1 MFGDCFLHVADLT
14 RLIGGHVRFR
24 FYRRSRAHV
33 FHESLVPQHLV
44 LGELLNDVLVELRD
58 TIQYNTIQYN
68 TIQCN
73 AMQCSA
79 VQCSAVQCSAVQCSA
94 VQCSAVQCSAVQCNA
109 MQCGTVRYDT
119 IRYDTIRYDTI
130 RYDTKVLLRRNPHRN
145 RSSEAHQKKIIWQ
158 SLIRLEFKFVNMRM
172 DRLGH

>member
-68 TIQCN
+68 TIQYN
-73 AMQCSA
+73 AMQCNA

-94 VQCSAVQCSAVQCNA
+94 VQCSAVYVQCSAVQCNA
-109 MQCGTVRYDT
+109 VRYGT

-130 RYDTKVLLRRNPHRN
+130 RYDTIQKFYCGEILTETGAQRRIKKKSSGKVLFVWNSN
-145 RSSEAHQKKIIWQ
+145 SSI
-158 SLIRLEFKFVNMRM
+158 
-172 DRLGH
+172 